1 MRWRPGRPSAP
12 SAPSDRRE
20 VEPIAA
26 SGTLSVGPVD
36 LDLHGRRVLI
46 DGWCVHL
53 PAREATLL
61 MVLMRNAGR
70 VLTTA
75 ELAQATNSDST
86 EPAPAVRRTRRFMRR
101 LRRRLTV
108 HPLTPVLIERVG
120 ADGFRFTFIHET
132 Q

>member
-1 MRWRPGRPSAP
+1 MRWRPGQPSAP
-12 SAPSDRRE
+12 SAPPDRRE

-26 SGTLSVGPVD
+26 SGIISVGPVD

-53 PAREATLL
+53 PAREAALL

-75 ELAQATNSDST
+75 ELAQATDSDST
-86 EPAPAVRRTRRFMRR
+86 EPAHAVRRTRRFMRR

-120 ADGFRFTFIHET
+120 DGFRFTFIDET

>member
-1 MRWRPGRPSAP
+1 MRWRPGQP

-26 SGTLSVGPVD
+26 SGIISVGPVD

-53 PAREATLL
+53 PAREAALL

-75 ELAQATNSDST
+75 ELAQATDSDST
-86 EPAPAVRRTRRFMRR
+86 EPAHAVRRTRRFMRR

-108 HPLTPVLIERVG
+108 QPLTPVLIERVG
-120 ADGFRFTFIHET
+120 ADGFRFTFIDET